1 MKILIGVCLSKK
13 NFRYLNLFINDIN
26 KIIVPENSYLKIFF
40 IVNKK
45 DYYFKYLIK
54 KKLSRKKCDYKI
66 LFAIFYLL
74 ASLLP
79 ILPTGSIFS
88 SSNGS
93 LFWIIF
99 SLTNY
104 RSFNLDSFFNK
115 TK

>member
-1 MKILIGVCLSKK
+1 MS
-13 NFRYLNLFINDIN
+13 NN
-26 KIIVPENSYLKIFF
+26 
-40 IVNKK
+40 
-45 DYYFKYLIK
+45 LIK
-54 KKLSRKKCDYKI
+54 KYFFLLKLRYDFVNNNLNNKFIINNDYLT
-66 LFAIFYLL
+66 LFGIFYLL

-93 LFWIIF
+93 FFWIIF